1 MEDHRVEEV
10 YSSSKQLLHGDNI
23 DIIIENAI
31 KQGMMVRQ
39 DGKEIKSQDISDDDR
54 YELMG
59 HFIQFIVDHNKE
71 LDSRF
76 IIAKA

>member
-39 DGKEIKSQDISDDDR
+39 DGKAIEPDTISDDDK

-59 HFIQFIVDHNKE
+59 HFIQFIIDHNKE

>member
-1 MEDHRVEEV
+1 MEDHRVEDL
-10 YSSSKQLLHGDNI
+10 YSSSKQLLEGDNI

-39 DGKEIKSQDISDDDR
+39 DGKEIETDTISDDDK
-54 YELMG
+54 YELMVM
-59 HFIQFIVDHNKE
+59 FIQFIMETNKE
-71 LDSRF
+71 IDSRF